1 MSAIGVLGEDETD
14 CHTVAELIRRIIDA
28 PAGRGVAI
36 KRQYPP
42 TGGCSMLRRK
52 LASYTRAL
60 VRDGCTAVVV
70 VHDLDRNPFN
80 NELNDINELR
90 ATIEC
95 ELAKVDD
102 AAPRCI
108 CIPVEE
114 IEAWFWSD
122 QAVLDN
128 VAKGHG
134 KASVSPHNVYKPKES
149 LRTLSEKAHRK
160 AIYSTNENP
169 RLARILDLDICA
181 KHCESFRILRTFV
194 ARYASY

>member
-14 CHTVAELIRRIIDA
+14 CHTVAELIRRIVDA
-28 PAGRGVAI
+28 PVGRGVAI

-52 LASYTRAL
+52 LASYARAL
-60 VRDGCTAVVV
+60 VRDGCTAVIV
-70 VHDLDRNPFN
+70 VHDLDRNPSN
-80 NELNDINELR
+80 GELNDINELR
-90 ATIEC
+90 TRIER
-95 ELAKVDD
+95 ELAKIDD
-102 AAPRCI
+102 SVHRCI

-122 QAVLDN
+122 QAVLDD

-134 KASVSPHNVYKPKES
+134 KASISPHNICKPKEL
-149 LRTLSEKAHRK
+149 LRGLSAKAHRK
-160 AIYSTNENP
+160 AVYSTNENP

-181 KHCESFRILRTFV
+181 KYCESFRMLRTFV
-194 ARYASY
+194 ARHASY